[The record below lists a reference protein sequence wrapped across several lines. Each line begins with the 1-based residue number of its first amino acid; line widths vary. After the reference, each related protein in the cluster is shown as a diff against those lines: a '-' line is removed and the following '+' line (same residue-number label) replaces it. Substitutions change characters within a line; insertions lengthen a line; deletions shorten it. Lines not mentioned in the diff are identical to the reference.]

1 MKAIFVFIL
10 KAGLIALWMITCFYI
25 CNKPEG
31 LDMFMYW
38 VLCGFPFGITKMT
51 LVLAPKN
58 FGLAGGV
65 GVLALN
71 ALLGGIIG
79 GFILLF
85 TIIKLPITLV
95 KSFE

>member
-1 MKAIFVFIL
+1 
-10 KAGLIALWMITCFYI
+10 
-25 CNKPEG
+25 
-31 LDMFMYW
+31 
-38 VLCGFPFGITKMT
+38 MT

-79 GFILLF
+79 GFILPF